1 MSAASLLLPAGASV
15 AVDATPFVSL
25 QADNFEHIQF
35 RKIKANRYYFQD
47 QTLQIDVDNSASFL
61 MLPFAKVKKV
71 SKVSFQWRSEGL
83 PQIKNAQ
90 HELKRDGDDA
100 VFKLGL
106 LLRADDDPLNPF
118 VPPWLKQVRQ
128 LLKFP
133 SEEITYLV
141 AGAKH
146 RPGEHWPNPY
156 NRRVTMISVA
166 STSLASTSL
175 ASTSLASRSVAG
187 TSNDA
192 SVTDESEKMAWQ
204 QSSYQFEQAL
214 DVVAI
219 WLMSDGDNTSSHFTA
234 HVKNIKIE

>member
-1 MSAASLLLPAGASV
+1 MA
-15 AVDATPFVSL
+15 DARTQFISL
-25 QADNFEHIQF
+25 QDDVFVHIQF
-35 RKIKANRYYFQD
+35 RKIKANHYRFYNQS
-47 QTLQIDVDNSASFL
+47 LQIDVDNSASFL
-61 MLPFAKVKKV
+61 MQPFAKVKKV
-71 SKVSFQWRSEGL
+71 RKVSFQWRSEGI
-83 PQIKNAQ
+83 PQIKNSQ

-106 LLRADDDPLNPF
+106 LLRADDAPLNPF

-133 SEEITYLV
+133 SEKITYLV

-156 NRRVTMISVA
+156 NRRVTMISV
-166 STSLASTSL
+166 T
-175 ASTSLASRSVAG
+175 SRSD
-187 TSNDA
+187 DA
-192 SVTDESEKMAWQ
+192 SITDESEKMAWQ

-234 HVKNIKIE
+234 YVKNIMIE

>member
-1 MSAASLLLPAGASV
+1 MAA
-15 AVDATPFVSL
+15 DATPFVSL

-47 QTLQIDVDNSASFL
+47 QALQIDVDSSASFL

-83 PQIKNAQ
+83 PQIKNSQ

-118 VPPWLKQVRQ
+118 VPSWLKQVRQ

-133 SEEITYLV
+133 SEKITYLV

-146 RPGEHWPNPY
+146 RPGESWPNPY
-156 NRRVTMISVA
+156 NRRVTMISVSSA
-166 STSLASTSL
+166 SLAS
-175 ASTSLASRSVAG
+175 ASVASRSVAG
-187 TSNDA
+187 TSDDA
-192 SVTDESEKMAWQ
+192 SVTDESETTAWQ